1 MTPTIVLDS
10 ARKPLLA
17 IGSPGGSR
25 ITYTVLTPTLLRIN
39 VFGPRCPGT
48 PCNRSCI
55 LCIKTFASCVLKR
68 LHLVYYQKQTCITM

>member
-25 ITYTVLTPTLLRIN
+25 ITYTVLTPTL
-39 VFGPRCPGT
+39 
-48 PCNRSCI
+48 
-55 LCIKTFASCVLKR
+55 
-68 LHLVYYQKQTCITM
+68 